1 MIGRAIADIILANQ
15 TADNTLVVTFNG
27 NVRNYT
33 VGTLELVQIDA
44 AAGDDFIG
52 INVIDA
58 ITPAASLPFNVIGN
72 SPNASD
78 RLIVNDDGLGDL
90 VIQRQGPDHRSGS
103 ITIGANTNL
112 PVDGAKVRVFY
123 EAVRARGYY
132 ADHAV
137 RPHGHRCRAAG

>member
-1 MIGRAIADIILANQ
+1 M
-15 TADNTLVVTFNG
+15 
-27 NVRNYT
+27 
-33 VGTLELVQIDA
+33 
-44 AAGDDFIG
+44 
-52 INVIDA
+52 
-58 ITPAASLPFNVIGN
+58 IGN

-123 EAVRARGYY
+123 EAVERVDITPITPFGLTGTDQGGRLIVFHTDENESNDTELTATPIGPNP
-132 ADHAV
+132 DIL
-137 RPHGHRCRAAG
+137 RAAEH